1 MQCATHPSVE
11 TELTCSRCGKPICP
25 RCLIQ
30 TPVGARCREC
40 ANVRR
45 IPMYNIG
52 GLTLARAAGSALG
65 GGISVGIAWWL
76 FNPLTSVFFGAIV
89 GFVAGFAVG
98 EIVSLGT
105 NRKAGPALQ
114 AVAVGGVVL
123 AYLMRVALLFLTGVW
138 AMRDLRADLFG
149 LIALG
154 IASFIAAGRLR

>member
-25 RCLIQ
+25 RCLVQ

-45 IPMYNIG
+45 IPTYNIG
-52 GLTLARAAGSALG
+52 GPTFARAAASALG
-65 GGISVGIAWWL
+65 AGVSVGIAWWI
-76 FNPLTSVFFGAIV
+76 FNPLTGFFFGAVV
-89 GFVAGFAVG
+89 GFVAGCAVG
-98 EIVSLGT
+98 EIVSVGT
-105 NRKAGPALQ
+105 NRKAGPPLQ
-114 AVAVGGVVL
+114 AIAVGGVAL
-123 AYLMRVALLFLTGVW
+123 AYLIRVGLLFVTGVW
-138 AMRDLRADLFG
+138 TFRDLQTDLFG